1 MEEYLNLQAQHEE
14 EMSRIRL
21 QLQAQHEEEVRSKC
35 KKQKKTTERD
45 QHESEEEKEENRE
58 EAKYIIERIVEMTVQ
73 NGQKSFLIKWEG
85 YEERAWV
92 PDTNLDKEM
101 HANRNKKRFVL
112 HLTIKFI
119 FNTTLAYGR
128 SSYEIET
135 CYCSSCVKK

>member
-1 MEEYLNLQAQHEE
+1 MGV
-14 EMSRIRL
+14 S
-21 QLQAQHEEEVRSKC
+21 
-35 KKQKKTTERD
+35 ERK
-45 QHESEEEKEENRE
+45 QHESEEEKEENSE
-58 EAKYIIERIVEMTVQ
+58 EAAYIIERIVEMKVQ
-73 NGQKSFLIKWEG
+73 NGQKLFLIKWEG

-128 SSYEIET
+128 LIGIRAHFRGRNRSFLQFRVMIHESRVFE
-135 CYCSSCVKK
+135 SKPN